1 MSPLVA
7 AAAATAR
14 SASPRSSLDSERDA
28 VQDAQHST
36 DKQEAR
42 SPSVTFPSHVLER
55 TPSPEV
61 QIYRSGSQRRALTTK
76 HPLQA
81 SGASDATAEAGPSR
95 IFAEHLPALVSP
107 SDMATNEDLKRAE
120 LGDRRSS
127 YGGLSLGNPITP
139 RDEASD
145 PLLLRHRLVADNDLR
160 RRGGK
165 GKKTNNR
172 INDFYNSQNLHIEN
186 LLKPMAKHA
195 SDGEDERES
204 AALKVKIAIYA
215 SIIAN
220 FVLAALQLYAA
231 ISSLSLSLFA
241 TAADSVFDPF
251 ANLVLNWLHRKSKDV
266 DETKWP
272 IGGARFETIGNIVY
286 AFLMGSVSAILIVQS
301 LVSIAGHKPGE
312 TNDLHIPSLV
322 AVGAAFV
329 TKFIL
334 FLYCFGIRSHSS
346 QVQVLYEDHRND
358 LFINGFGIFT
368 SAAGAKI
375 AWWLDPTG
383 AILISVAIIF
393 SWTRTAYLQ
402 FRELAG
408 AGAPPEFVSLI
419 VYNAMLHHEHIRQI
433 DSCKAYH
440 SGPKYIVEVDL
451 VMDPQTPLWLSHD
464 VSQDLQDR
472 IEDLPMVERAF
483 IHVDHETDHRPEHRK
498 NV

>member
-1 MSPLVA
+1 MSPFVA
-7 AAAATAR
+7 AAAATA
-14 SASPRSSLDSERDA
+14 
-28 VQDAQHST
+28 Q
-36 DKQEAR
+36 K
-42 SPSVTFPSHVLER
+42 SPSVTFPDSVVER

-61 QIYRSGSQRRALTTK
+61 QIYRSGSQRRATA

-81 SGASDATAEAGPSR
+81 ASNGTDASAGPS
-95 IFAEHLPALVSP
+95 HLPDLSSP
-107 SDMATNEDLKRAE
+107 TVDPSTMDDEIRRVETGE
-120 LGDRRSS
+120 RRSS
-127 YGGLSLGNPITP
+127 HGGVSLGAAITP

-160 RRGGK
+160 RRGGTK
-165 GKKTNNR
+165 DKKKANR
-172 INDFYNSQNLHIEN
+172 LNEFYTSQNSHIEN

-195 SDGEDERES
+195 SDDEDEKEG

-220 FVLAALQLYAA
+220 FALAGLQLYAA
-231 ISSLSLSLFA
+231 VSSLSLSLFA

-251 ANLVLNWLHRKSKDV
+251 ANLVLNWLHRKSKSV

-301 LVSIAGHKPGE
+301 LVDIAGHSG
-312 TNDLHIPSLV
+312 NDKNELHIPSLI
-322 AVGAAFV
+322 AVGGAFV

-334 FLYCFGIRSHSS
+334 FLYCYGIRKHSS
-346 QVQVLYEDHRND
+346 QVQVLFEDHRND

-383 AILISVAIIF
+383 AILISCAIIF

-408 AGAPPEFVSLI
+408 AGAPPEFLSLI
-419 VYNAMLHHEHIRQI
+419 VYNAMLHHEHIKQI

>member
-7 AAAATAR
+7 AAAATAE
-14 SASPRSSLDSERDA
+14 SASPRSSLDNQPADDSGKDDA
-28 VQDAQHST
+28 KDDA
-36 DKQEAR
+36 KGKAR
-42 SPSVTFPSHVLER
+42 VPSVTFPSSVVER

-61 QIYRSGSQRRALTTK
+61 QIYRTGSQRRPSHSIHQ
-76 HPLQA
+76 HPLQLTNIQQ
-81 SGASDATAEAGPSR
+81 DAGTSR
-95 IFAEHLPALVSP
+95 MGDANDAL
-107 SDMATNEDLKRAE
+107 E

-127 YGGLSLGNPITP
+127 VGGISFGNPVTP
-139 RDEASD
+139 RDEPTD
-145 PLLLRHRLVADNDLR
+145 PLLLRSRLVADNDLR

-165 GKKTNNR
+165 GKRTDGR
-172 INDFYNSQNLHIEN
+172 INEFYNTQNSHIEN

-195 SDGEDERES
+195 TDGEEEREG

-251 ANLVLNWLHRKSKDV
+251 ANLVLNWLHRKSKSV

-286 AFLMGSVSAILIVQS
+286 AFLMASVSAILIVQS
-301 LVSIAGHKPGE
+301 LVDIAGHSG
-312 TNDLHIPSLV
+312 NDKNELHIPSLI
-322 AVGAAFV
+322 AVGIAFV
-329 TKFIL
+329 TKFVL
-334 FLYCFGIRSHSS
+334 FVYCYGIRSHSS

-368 SAAGAKI
+368 SAAGAKF
-375 AWWLDPTG
+375 AWWLDPLG
-383 AILISVAIIF
+383 AILISIAIIF

-408 AGAPPEFVSLI
+408 AGAPPEFLSLI
-419 VYNAMLHHEHIRQI
+419 VYNAMLHHEHIQQI

-451 VMDPQTPLWLSHD
+451 VMHPQTPLWLSHD
-464 VSQDLQDR
+464 ISQDLQDR